1 MAGCKKG
8 SLSRIPH
15 INLQNILFAVSAES
29 GQGRIERSYEY
40 LEKIIQSTSGFCYES
55 RTQQSLLV
63 W

>member
-8 SLSRIPH
+8 SFSRIPH
-15 INLQNILFAVSAES
+15 INLQNISFAVSAES
-29 GQGRIERSYEY
+29 GQGRIEGSYEI
-40 LEKIIQSTSGFCYES
+40 LKKFIQSTSGFCDES